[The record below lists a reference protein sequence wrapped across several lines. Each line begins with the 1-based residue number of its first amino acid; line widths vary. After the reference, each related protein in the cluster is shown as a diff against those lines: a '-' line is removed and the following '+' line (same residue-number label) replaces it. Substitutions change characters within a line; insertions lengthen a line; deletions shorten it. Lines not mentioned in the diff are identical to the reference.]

1 MTSKLEALADR
12 MDSYAKKAADQAK
25 EADAITKEIY
35 ALIKRQ
41 TVPRN
46 ITVESVKTLFTEEQ
60 HGFLKVSDADDHVRV
75 EFNKFVPRVMFS
87 DVANRLKSVRGKY
100 FEKSATV
107 APHFKISK

>member
-12 MDSYAKKAADQAK
+12 MDSLTK

-46 ITVESVKTLFTEEQ
+46 LTVDSIEKQFTEEQ
-60 HGFLKVSDADDHVRV
+60 IPFLAVTDEGSYIRV
-75 EFNKFVPRVMFS
+75 EFTEFKSKEMFA
-87 DVANRLKSVRGKY
+87 DVANRVKGMGGEWISDGK
-100 FEKSATV
+100 ES
-107 APHFKISK
+107 HFKIPK

>member
-12 MDSYAKKAADQAK
+12 VDAHAK
-25 EADAITKEIY
+25 EAGEIAKAIY
-35 ALIKRQ
+35 ALIQRQ

-46 ITVESVKTLFTEEQ
+46 ITVESVNILFTEEQ
-60 HGFLKVSDADDHVRV
+60 HEFLKVSDAGDHVRV
-75 EFNKFVPRVMFS
+75 KFNKFVPRVMFS

-107 APHFKISK
+107 APHFKIPK